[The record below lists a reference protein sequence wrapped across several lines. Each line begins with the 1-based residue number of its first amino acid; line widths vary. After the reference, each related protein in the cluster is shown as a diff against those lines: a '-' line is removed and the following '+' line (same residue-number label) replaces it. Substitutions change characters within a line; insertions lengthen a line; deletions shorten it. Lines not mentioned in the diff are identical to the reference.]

1 MRRCVEP
8 RFAPNTSTH
17 ALTASWGAPMAFY
30 VQRGEV
36 PRKRHTI
43 FRQRSGELYREHLM
57 GTLGFSGP
65 ASLLYHV
72 HPPTRVTGTR
82 LIGRVE
88 LQSEEDPRLRMRH
101 FRLSDLPVGES
112 LIVGRTPLLFNT
124 DLTISLASAKTDS
137 EQAEFYRNAQADEI
151 VYVSE
156 GSGTLESEFGVL
168 PFQAGDYLVI
178 PRGILHRYQPASEHE
193 HLRLLVVESAGPVT
207 PPRRYCNERGQ
218 FLEHSPYCERD
229 IRVPQF
235 VPPRDEKGTFEL
247 IVKQNNVLTAI
258 ELDHHP
264 WDVVG
269 WDGYYYPWALS
280 IYDFEPIT
288 GRLHQPPPVHQTFQG
303 HGFVLCSFVPRLFD
317 YHPEAIPAPYNHSNV
332 MSDEVLYYANEEFMS
347 RKGIGYG
354 SLTLHPAGLPHGP
367 HPGKA
372 EDSIGKQETRE
383 LAVMVDTFRPLTV
396 AAAATSVED
405 ADYERSW
412 LG

>member
-1 MRRCVEP
+1 MP
-8 RFAPNTSTH
+8 
-17 ALTASWGAPMAFY
+17 FY

-36 PRKRHTI
+36 PRKRHTV
-43 FRQRSGELYREHLM
+43 FRQSSGELYREHLM

-72 HPPTRVTGTR
+72 HPPTRVTGSR
-82 LIGRVE
+82 LIDRVE
-88 LQSEEDPRLRMRH
+88 HQAEDDPRLRMRH
-101 FRLSDLPVGES
+101 FRLGELPAADS
-112 LIVGRTPLLFNT
+112 LVVRRNLLLFNA
-124 DLTISLASAKTDS
+124 DVAISLDAVAASTVAS
-137 EQAEFYRNAQADEI
+137 PRLVSPFYRNAQADEI

-156 GSGTLESEFGVL
+156 GQGVLESEFGEL
-168 PFQAGDYLVI
+168 AFGSGDYLVI
-178 PRGILHRYQPASEHE
+178 PRGILHRYRAADAEQP
-193 HLRLLVVESAGPVT
+193 LRLLVVESAGPVA

-229 IRVPQF
+229 IRTPQF
-235 VPPRDEKGTFEL
+235 VPPRDESGQFEL
-247 IVKQNNVLTAI
+247 IVKQNDVLTAVV
-258 ELDHHP
+258 LDHHP
-264 WDVVG
+264 WDVAG

-280 IYDFEPIT
+280 IHDFEPIT

-303 HGFVLCSFVPRLFD
+303 QGFVLCSFVPRLFD
-317 YHPEAIPAPYNHSNV
+317 YHPDAIPAPYHHSNV

-347 RKGIGYG
+347 RKGIGYA

-372 EDSIGKQETRE
+372 EASIGKQETRE

-396 AAAATSVED
+396 AATATSVED
-405 ADYERSW
+405 SEYERSW